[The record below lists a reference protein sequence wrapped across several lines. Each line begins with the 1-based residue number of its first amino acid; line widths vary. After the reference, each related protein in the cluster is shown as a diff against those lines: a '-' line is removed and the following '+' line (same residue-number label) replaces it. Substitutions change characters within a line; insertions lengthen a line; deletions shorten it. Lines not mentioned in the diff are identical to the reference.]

1 MAEPTAKLQKNQ
13 NTSEAAVAEQKA
25 FYSRVLSSNPVGF
38 GISSFWLQPFFNN
51 VDFHWPDVEPVT
63 F

>member
-1 MAEPTAKLQKNQ
+1 MAEPTAKLQMDR
-13 NTSEAAVAEQKA
+13 NTSEAAVVELKS

-38 GISSFWLQPFFNN
+38 VISSFCLQPFFNN
-51 VDFHWPDVEPVT
+51 VDFYWPDVEPVT